1 MRGGHGS
8 GSTYRYWKGPA
19 PAPAA
24 EPGLKPETMGVRE
37 ERDNK
42 LDEIRA
48 AIEASRDKIVLIVSR
63 DHWGNKEGEWHAD
76 KLKLPNGERG
86 WAHAAVA
93 FLDKDG
99 NVVLVEKTPG
109 TKLGPLPVAV
119 FSPNKSGTVPELV
132 TGYKEVVVIPIDL
145 SRFGPGARERFLTA
159 FLYAASR
166 PYSAL
171 AIFGDH
177 CSGAFQKGLE
187 AAADQSKMSPVGRAV
202 FLEVMKLF
210 RFTFALNTYTPND
223 AYLDGKKLGVPFLFD
238 PFNQGTVKGD
248 GKYSNLD
255 QPMASASAAD
265 HTESRVAILT
275 AATAAILTETRT
287 SPPPAADDD
296 QRPSQQEREDAAD
309 DEDALTDDV
318 LQPPG
323 TDDDDD
329 EDALEE
335 EVLASDP
342 KDTLSHDPAQ
352 QPAIDDE
359 DKLTLVSDPEDARTD
374 GQQPAI
380 DDDDDEEPLQGD
392 DEEEELA
399 DVSDTEDAPTADTLM
414 QAAKAEVG
422 ADATADDQQGHQLV
436 TSAPDIPD
444 AGFSF
449 SLFPK
454 PGVPT
459 EVAKEAMPAEQP
471 SPEAIPGSGVPGS
484 ESAHPDLDSA
494 NVGNAAPNHERV
506 VHHGDLAP

>member
-1 MRGGHGS
+1 MAGRHGS
-8 GSTYRYWKGPA
+8 GSTYHYSKGPA
-19 PAPAA
+19 PAPSA
-24 EPGLKPETMGVRE
+24 EAGLKPETMGVRE
-37 ERDNK
+37 QRDNK

-48 AIEASRDKIVLIVSR
+48 AIEASPDKIVLIVSR
-63 DHWGNKEGEWHAD
+63 DHWGNKPGSWHAD
-76 KLKLPNGERG
+76 QIKLPSGERG

-119 FSPNKSGTVPELV
+119 LSPNKSGTVTELV
-132 TGYKEVVVIPIDL
+132 TGYKEVQVIPIDL
-145 SRFGPGARERFLTA
+145 SRFGPGARERFIAA
-159 FLYAASR
+159 FLYAVSQ

-171 AIFGDH
+171 AKFGDH

-187 AAADQSKMSPVGRAV
+187 AAADQSKMSPVGRAM
-202 FLEVMKLF
+202 FLEFMKLF
-210 RFTFALNTYTPND
+210 RFTFALNTFTPND
-223 AYLDGKKLGVPFLFD
+223 AYLAAKKLGVPFLYNLS
-238 PFNQGTVKGD
+238 NQGAVKGD
-248 GKYSNLD
+248 GKYLKLD
-255 QPMASASAAD
+255 QPMASADAAD
-265 HTESRVAILT
+265 HTESRGAILT

-287 SPPPAADDD
+287 SLPPAADDD
-296 QRPSQQEREDAAD
+296 QRPSQQEGGDASD
-309 DEDALTDDV
+309 DKDALTDDV
-318 LQPPG
+318 FQPPG

-335 EVLASDP
+335 EVLASDL
-342 KDTLSHDPAQ
+342 KDMLSHDPAQ

-380 DDDDDEEPLQGD
+380 GDDDDDEEQAD
-392 DEEEELA
+392 DEEEELEDA
-399 DVSDTEDAPTADTLM
+399 SDAQDAPTADAPLET
-414 QAAKAEVG
+414 AKAEAG
-422 ADATADDQQGHQLV
+422 ADATADDQPGPRLATSVPV
-436 TSAPDIPD
+436 TADD
-444 AGFSF
+444 GFSF

-459 EVAKEAMPAEQP
+459 EVAKEVLPAEQT
-471 SPEAIPGSGVPGS
+471 SPVEQSSSPGVPGS

-494 NVGNAAPNHERV
+494 NVGNAAPGHERV